1 MAKGKKKIT
10 TVSKPKKKWFTAL
23 APEIFKGL
31 ELGELPAFEAKNLPG
46 RHIEFSY
53 SVITGSPRDSHKK
66 GVVEIDEVKG
76 EKAYT
81 KIKKFFLLDSFVQ
94 RGSKRFK
101 GNTILVFKTKSK
113 DNKTIKIK
121 YSVLT
126 KNSTVRGVM
135 TQVYKAIEDQTKDLL
150 GKKTA
155 ESIFAPGYLEKMSA
169 DIKKAIKTIYPIDRL
184 QVWKCSILD

>member
-10 TVSKPKKKWFTAL
+10 RVSKPKKKWFTAL

-46 RHIEFSY
+46 RQIEFSY
-53 SVITGSPRDSHKK
+53 YVVTGSPRDNHKK
-66 GVVEIDEVKG
+66 AVVEVDEVKG

-94 RGSKRFK
+94 RGSKRFH
-101 GNTILVFKTKSK
+101 GNHILVLKVKAK
-113 DNKTIKIK
+113 DNKTLKIK
-121 YSVLT
+121 YSILT
-126 KNSTVRGVM
+126 RKTTVRMVM
-135 TQVYKAIEDQTKDLL
+135 TNVFKEIENQTAQLIA
-150 GKKTA
+150 KKT
-155 ESIFAPGYLEKMSA
+155 SDSVFAPGYLEKMSA
-169 DIKKAIKTIYPIDRL
+169 DIRKAVKPIYPIDRL